1 MRLKL
6 NLDGLDFELK
16 IEGYKPCEEI
26 NDIDCNVSF
35 HLKYCN
41 NIVDYKVTNK
51 EILTA
56 TEIDFLRDF
65 LQLFLDDQM
74 QIDTFYQSSHYD
86 FEFLF
91 YPQREK
97 DADDNDLEEDPE
109 DNLLDLTLELR
120 THLWDDN
127 DVLTSTC
134 ITGFFDRT
142 ETEYFYYYLRL
153 ITNELTTN
161 DEKIKEMI
169 NNGSLIED

>member
-1 MRLKL
+1 MILKL
-6 NLDGLDFELK
+6 NLDGLDFELA
-16 IEGYKPCEEI
+16 ITGYEPCEET
-26 NDIDCNVSF
+26 NDIECNVSF

-56 TEIDFLRDF
+56 TEINFLKDF

-74 QIDTFYQSSHYD
+74 QIDTFYRSSHYD

-91 YPQREK
+91 YPEREK
-97 DADDNDLEEDPE
+97 EIIDDDIED
-109 DNLLDLTLELR
+109 DTLDLTLELR

-142 ETEYFYYYLRL
+142 GTEYFYYYLRL
-153 ITNELTTN
+153 ITNELTTD

-169 NNGSLIED
+169 DNKILIEI